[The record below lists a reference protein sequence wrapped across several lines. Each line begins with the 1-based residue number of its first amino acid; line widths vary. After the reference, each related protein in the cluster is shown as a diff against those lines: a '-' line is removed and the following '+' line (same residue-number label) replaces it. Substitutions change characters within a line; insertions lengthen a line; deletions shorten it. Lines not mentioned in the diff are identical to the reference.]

1 MMGNEDN
8 VGFSQY
14 DVPTRPSWLVST
26 NPSTCCKW
34 KLSCVCPYQ
43 HWYRTE

>member
-1 MMGNEDN
+1 MVGNEDD

-14 DVPTRPSWLVST
+14 DVPTRTSWLVST
-26 NPSTCCKW
+26 NQTTCCKW
-34 KLSCVCPYQ
+34 KLPGVYHYQ